1 MGNDSPI
8 KKIKEKDKEQKKG
21 KEKEKEK
28 EKKPELNPKNSII
41 EQISCPF
48 CKKIFNS
55 STTIPALNIH
65 IKHCGILHTKI
76 NKECEL
82 FPPSQDYEYNKL
94 IYENSK
100 KYKVNYTDKTLNTF
114 EQKIEKL
121 KKAISQVKIPWE
133 DGFCQLDLNRNN
145 LLIESM
151 DKIQKVDLHKE
162 LKINFIG
169 EVSYDAGGI
178 MREWFTTIFQTLEGE
193 KLKLFIVSDT
203 NEFSYIINPFLSH
216 TKDNFEYFT
225 FIGKLIVKALFDNIT
240 VNICFNK
247 LIYKMILEENITFN
261 DLVFIDNPL
270 YTSFKN
276 LKDTNLFDN
285 PNNNIEV
292 IKDLGLYYGLE
303 MKDIYNHMHSLE
315 LQEKGREMP
324 VVYLDDFINKR
335 IQFMIGIYE
344 PFIKIIRDTI
354 YTYFPKDIITNFTSD
369 EFELILNGR
378 PFIDVEE
385 WRIFTEYK
393 EPYNVEHYIII
404 WFWEIVSELSQKE
417 LSNLLLFST
426 GSGRVP
432 LGGFEAL
439 ESNRGNIAKFT
450 IESIPYKKGCKNF
463 IKAHTCFNRLD
474 IPSFLNKN
482 ELVEALK
489 FVTNNEIFGFGI
501 D

>member
-1 MGNDSPI
+1 MGNDSI
-8 KKIKEKDKEQKKG
+8 NKKI
-21 KEKEKEK
+21 EKEN
-28 EKKPELNPKNSII
+28 EKKKVKNELNPKNSLI
-41 EQISCPF
+41 EQVSCPF
-48 CKKIFNS
+48 CKRIFKS
-55 STTIPALNIH
+55 STTIKAFNFH

-76 NKECEL
+76 NKECEM
-82 FPPSQDYEYNKL
+82 FVPSQDYELNIL
-94 IYENSK
+94 IYENSE
-100 KYKVNYTDKTLNTF
+100 KYNIIYKDKNLETF
-114 EQKIEKL
+114 EQKIEEL
-121 KKAISQVKIPWE
+121 KKAINSVKIPWE

-151 DKIQKVDLHKE
+151 NQIKKVDFHKE

-178 MREWFTTIFQTLEGE
+178 MREWFTTIFQTLESE

-216 TKDNFEYFT
+216 KEDNFEYFS

-247 LIYKMILEENITFN
+247 LIYKMILQEKITYD

-270 YTSFKN
+270 YTSLKN

-285 PNNNIEV
+285 SDSNLDL
-292 IKDLGLYYGLE
+292 IKSLELYYGLE
-303 MKDIYNHMHSLE
+303 MKDIYNHMHSFE
-315 LQEKGREMP
+315 LQQKGREIP
-324 VVYLDDFINKR
+324 VTNLEDYIDKR
-335 IQFMIGIYE
+335 INFMIGIYE
-344 PFIKIIRDTI
+344 PFIKIMRNTI
-354 YTYFPKDIITNFTSD
+354 YNYIPKEVITNFTSD

-385 WRIFTEYK
+385 WRVFTEYK
-393 EPYNVEHYIII
+393 EPYNINHYIII
-404 WFWEIVSELSQKE
+404 WFWEIISELSQKE
-417 LSNLLLFST
+417 LSNLLMFST

-450 IESIPYKKGCKNF
+450 IESIPYRKGCKNF

-474 IPSFLNKN
+474 IPIFLNKN

-489 FVTNNEIFGFGI
+489 FVTNNEILGFGI

>member
-1 MGNDSPI
+1 MGNEL
-8 KKIKEKDKEQKKG
+8 KKIKEKQ
-21 KEKEKEK
+21 EKEKQENK
-28 EKKPELNPKNSII
+28 VKNELNLKHSII

-48 CKKIFNS
+48 CNKVFNS
-55 STTIPALNIH
+55 TTTIKAFNIH
-65 IKHCGILHTKI
+65 IKHCGINHTKI
-76 NKECEL
+76 NKVCEL

-94 IYENSK
+94 IYENSE
-100 KYKVNYTDKTLNTF
+100 KYTVISKNKNAETID
-114 EQKIEKL
+114 QKIEKL
-121 KKAISQVKIPWE
+121 KKEINLVKISWE
-133 DGFCQLDLNRNN
+133 EGCCQLNLNRNN

-151 DKIQKVDLHKE
+151 KQIKSVDLHKE

-178 MREWFTTIFQTLEGE
+178 MREWFTTIFQTLESE

-203 NEFSYIINPFLSH
+203 NEFSYIINPFLLH
-216 TKDNFEYFT
+216 KEDNFEYFT
-225 FIGKLIVKALFDNIT
+225 FIGQLIVKALFDNIT

-247 LIYKMILEENITFN
+247 LIYKMILQENISFE
-261 DLVFIDNPL
+261 DLLFIDNPL
-270 YTSFKN
+270 YSSLKN
-276 LKDTNLFDN
+276 LKDTNLFND
-285 PNNNIEV
+285 PNQNMDV
-292 IKDLGLYYGLE
+292 IKGLELYYGSE
-303 MKDIYNHMHSLE
+303 MKDVYSHMHSLE
-315 LQEKGREMP
+315 LQEKGRNIP
-324 VVYLDDFINKR
+324 VIDLNDFINKR
-335 IQFMIGIYE
+335 IKFMIGIYE

-354 YTYFPKDIITNFTSD
+354 YKYIPKDVITNFTSD

-385 WRIFTEYK
+385 WKIFTEYK
-393 EPYNVEHYIII
+393 EPYNYNHYIIN

-450 IESIPYKKGCKNF
+450 IESIPYNKGCKNF

-474 IPSFLNKN
+474 IPLFLYKN

-489 FVTNNEIFGFGI
+489 FVTNTEILGFGI

>member
-1 MGNDSPI
+1 MGNDSII
-8 KKIKEKDKEQKKG
+8 KK
-21 KEKEKEK
+21 KEKEN
-28 EKKPELNPKNSII
+28 EKKTVKNELNPKNSLI
-41 EQISCPF
+41 EQVSCPF
-48 CKKIFNS
+48 CKKIFKG
-55 STTIPALNIH
+55 STTIKAFNFH

-76 NKECEL
+76 NKECEM
-82 FPPSQDYEYNKL
+82 FVPSQDYELNIL
-94 IYENSK
+94 IYENSE
-100 KYKVNYTDKTLNTF
+100 KYNIIYKDKNLETF

-121 KKAISQVKIPWE
+121 KKAINSVKIPWE

-151 DKIQKVDLHKE
+151 NQIKKVDLHKE

-178 MREWFTTIFQTLEGE
+178 MREWFTTIFQTLESE

-216 TKDNFEYFT
+216 KEDNFEYFS

-247 LIYKMILEENITFN
+247 LIYKMILQEKITYD

-270 YTSFKN
+270 YTSLKN

-285 PNNNIEV
+285 SDSNLDL
-292 IKDLGLYYGLE
+292 IKSLELYYGLE
-303 MKDIYNHMHSLE
+303 MKDIYNHMHSFE
-315 LQEKGREMP
+315 LQKKGREIP
-324 VVYLDDFINKR
+324 VTNLEDYIDKR
-335 IQFMIGIYE
+335 INFMIGIYE
-344 PFIKIIRDTI
+344 PFIKIMRNTI
-354 YTYFPKDIITNFTSD
+354 YNYIPKEIITNFTSD

-385 WRIFTEYK
+385 WRVFTEYK
-393 EPYNVEHYIII
+393 EPYNINHYIII
-404 WFWEIVSELSQKE
+404 WFWEIISELSQKE
-417 LSNLLLFST
+417 LSNLLMFST

-450 IESIPYKKGCKNF
+450 IESIPYRKGCKNF

-474 IPSFLNKN
+474 IPIFLNKN

-489 FVTNNEIFGFGI
+489 FVTFNEILGFGI

>member
-1 MGNDSPI
+1 MGNDSII
-8 KKIKEKDKEQKKG
+8 KK
-21 KEKEKEK
+21 KEKEN
-28 EKKPELNPKNSII
+28 EKKKVKNELNPKNSLI
-41 EQISCPF
+41 EQVSCPF
-48 CKKIFNS
+48 CKRIFKS
-55 STTIPALNIH
+55 STTIKAFNFH

-76 NKECEL
+76 NKECEM
-82 FPPSQDYEYNKL
+82 FVPSLDYELNIL
-94 IYENSK
+94 IYENSE
-100 KYKVNYTDKTLNTF
+100 KYNIIYKDKNLETF
-114 EQKIEKL
+114 EQKIEEL
-121 KKAISQVKIPWE
+121 KKAINSVKIPWE

-151 DKIQKVDLHKE
+151 NQIKKVDLHKE

-178 MREWFTTIFQTLEGE
+178 MREWFTMIFQTLESE

-216 TKDNFEYFT
+216 KEDNFEYFS

-247 LIYKMILEENITFN
+247 LIYKMILQEKITYD

-270 YTSFKN
+270 YTSLKN

-285 PNNNIEV
+285 SDSNLDL
-292 IKDLGLYYGLE
+292 IKSLELYYGLE
-303 MKDIYNHMHSLE
+303 MKDIYNHMHSFE
-315 LQEKGREMP
+315 LQQKGREIP
-324 VVYLDDFINKR
+324 VTNLEDYIDKR
-335 IQFMIGIYE
+335 INFMIGIYE
-344 PFIKIIRDTI
+344 PFIKIMRNTI
-354 YTYFPKDIITNFTSD
+354 YNYIPKEVITNFTSD

-385 WRIFTEYK
+385 WRVFTEYK
-393 EPYNVEHYIII
+393 EPYNINHYIII
-404 WFWEIVSELSQKE
+404 WFWEIISELSQKE
-417 LSNLLLFST
+417 LSNLLMFST

-450 IESIPYKKGCKNF
+450 IESIPYRKGCKNF

-474 IPSFLNKN
+474 IPIFLYKN
-482 ELVEALK
+482 ELLDALK
-489 FVTNNEIFGFGI
+489 FVTNNEILGFGI

>member
-1 MGNDSPI
+1 MGNEL
-8 KKIKEKDKEQKKG
+8 KKIKEKQ
-21 KEKEKEK
+21 EKEKQENK
-28 EKKPELNPKNSII
+28 VKNELNLKHSII

-48 CKKIFNS
+48 CNKVFS
-55 STTIPALNIH
+55 STTTIKAFNIH
-65 IKHCGILHTKI
+65 IKHCGINHTKI
-76 NKECEL
+76 NKVCEL

-94 IYENSK
+94 IYENSE
-100 KYKVNYTDKTLNTF
+100 KYTVINKNKNAETID
-114 EQKIEKL
+114 QKIEKL
-121 KKAISQVKIPWE
+121 KKEINLVKISWE
-133 DGFCQLDLNRNN
+133 EGCCQLNLNRNN

-151 DKIQKVDLHKE
+151 KQIKSVDLHKE

-178 MREWFTTIFQTLEGE
+178 MREWFTTIFQTLESE

-203 NEFSYIINPFLSH
+203 NEFSYIINPFLLH
-216 TKDNFEYFT
+216 NKDNYKYFT
-225 FIGKLIVKALFDNIT
+225 FIGKLIAKALFDNIT

-247 LIYKMILEENITFN
+247 LIYKMILQENISYE
-261 DLVFIDNPL
+261 DLAFIDNPL
-270 YTSFKN
+270 YSSLKN
-276 LKDTNLFDN
+276 LKDTNLFND
-285 PNNNIEV
+285 PNQNMDV
-292 IKDLGLYYGLE
+292 IKGLELYYGLE
-303 MKDIYNHMHSLE
+303 MKDVYSHMHSLE
-315 LQEKGREMP
+315 LQEKGRNIP
-324 VVYLDDFINKR
+324 VIDLNDFINKR
-335 IQFMIGIYE
+335 IKFMIGIYE

-354 YTYFPKDIITNFTSD
+354 YKYIPKDVITNFTSD

-385 WRIFTEYK
+385 WKIFTEYK
-393 EPYNVEHYIII
+393 EPYNYNHYIIN

-450 IESIPYKKGCKNF
+450 IESIPYNKGCKNF
-463 IKAHTCFNRLD
+463 IRLD
-474 IPSFLNKN
+474 IPLFLYKN

-489 FVTNNEIFGFGI
+489 FVTNTEILGFGI

>member
-1 MGNDSPI
+1 MGNDSII
-8 KKIKEKDKEQKKG
+8 KK
-21 KEKEKEK
+21 KEKEN
-28 EKKPELNPKNSII
+28 EKKTVKNELNPKNSLI
-41 EQISCPF
+41 EQVSCPF
-48 CKKIFNS
+48 CKRIFKS
-55 STTIPALNIH
+55 STTIKAFNFH

-76 NKECEL
+76 NKECEM
-82 FPPSQDYEYNKL
+82 FVPSQDYELNIL
-94 IYENSK
+94 IYENSE
-100 KYKVNYTDKTLNTF
+100 KYNIIYKDKNLETF

-121 KKAISQVKIPWE
+121 KKSINSVKIPWE

-151 DKIQKVDLHKE
+151 NQIKKVDLHKE

-178 MREWFTTIFQTLEGE
+178 MREWFTTIFQTLESE

-216 TKDNFEYFT
+216 KEDNFEYFS
-225 FIGKLIVKALFDNIT
+225 FIGKLIVKVLFDNIT

-247 LIYKMILEENITFN
+247 LIYKMILQEKITYD

-270 YTSFKN
+270 YTSLKN

-285 PNNNIEV
+285 SYSN
-292 IKDLGLYYGLE
+292 LGLVESLELYYGLE
-303 MKDIYNHMHSLE
+303 MKDIYNHMHSFE
-315 LQEKGREMP
+315 LQKKGREIP
-324 VVYLDDFINKR
+324 VTNLEDYIDKR
-335 IQFMIGIYE
+335 INFMIGIYE
-344 PFIKIIRDTI
+344 PFIKIMRNTI
-354 YTYFPKDIITNFTSD
+354 YNYIPKEVITNFTSD

-385 WRIFTEYK
+385 WRVFTEYK
-393 EPYNVEHYIII
+393 EPYNINHYIII
-404 WFWEIVSELSQKE
+404 WFWEIISELSQKE
-417 LSNLLLFST
+417 LSNLLMFST

-450 IESIPYKKGCKNF
+450 IESIPYRKGCKNF

-474 IPSFLNKN
+474 IPIFLNKN

-489 FVTNNEIFGFGI
+489 FVTNNEILGFGI

>member
-1 MGNDSPI
+1 MGNDSII
-8 KKIKEKDKEQKKG
+8 KK
-21 KEKEKEK
+21 KEKEN
-28 EKKPELNPKNSII
+28 EKKTVKNELNPKNSLI
-41 EQISCPF
+41 EQVSCPF
-48 CKKIFNS
+48 CKRIFKS
-55 STTIPALNIH
+55 STTIKAFNFH

-76 NKECEL
+76 NKECEM
-82 FPPSQDYEYNKL
+82 FVPSQDYELNIL
-94 IYENSK
+94 IYENSE
-100 KYKVNYTDKTLNTF
+100 KYNIIYKDKNLETF

-121 KKAISQVKIPWE
+121 KKAINSVKIPWE

-151 DKIQKVDLHKE
+151 NQIKKVDLHKE

-178 MREWFTTIFQTLEGE
+178 MREWFTTIFQTLESE

-216 TKDNFEYFT
+216 SKDNFEYFS

-247 LIYKMILEENITFN
+247 LIYKMILQEKITYD

-270 YTSFKN
+270 YTSLKN

-285 PNNNIEV
+285 SDSNLDL
-292 IKDLGLYYGLE
+292 IKSLELYYGLE
-303 MKDIYNHMHSLE
+303 MKDIYNHMHSFE
-315 LQEKGREMP
+315 LQQKGREIP
-324 VVYLDDFINKR
+324 VTNLEDYIDKR
-335 IQFMIGIYE
+335 INFMIGIYE
-344 PFIKIIRDTI
+344 PFIKIMRNTI
-354 YTYFPKDIITNFTSD
+354 YNYIPKEIITNFTSD

-378 PFIDVEE
+378 PYIDVEE
-385 WRIFTEYK
+385 WKVFTEYK
-393 EPYNVEHYIII
+393 EPYNINHYIII
-404 WFWEIVSELSQKE
+404 WFWEIISELSQKE
-417 LSNLLLFST
+417 LSNLLMFST

-450 IESIPYKKGCKNF
+450 IESIPYRKGCKNF

-474 IPSFLNKN
+474 IPIFLNKN

-489 FVTNNEIFGFGI
+489 FVTNNEILGFGI

>member
-1 MGNDSPI
+1 MGNDSII
-8 KKIKEKDKEQKKG
+8 KKI
-21 KEKEKEK
+21 EKEN
-28 EKKPELNPKNSII
+28 EKKKVKNELNPKNSLI
-41 EQISCPF
+41 EQVSCPF
-48 CKKIFNS
+48 CKRIFKS
-55 STTIPALNIH
+55 STTIKAFNFH

-76 NKECEL
+76 NKECEM
-82 FPPSQDYEYNKL
+82 FVPSQDYELNIL
-94 IYENSK
+94 IYENSE
-100 KYKVNYTDKTLNTF
+100 KYNIIYKDKNLETF
-114 EQKIEKL
+114 EQKIEEL
-121 KKAISQVKIPWE
+121 KKAINSVKIPWE

-151 DKIQKVDLHKE
+151 NQIKKVDLHKE

-178 MREWFTTIFQTLEGE
+178 MREWFTMIFQTLESE

-216 TKDNFEYFT
+216 KEDNFEYFS

-247 LIYKMILEENITFN
+247 LIYKMILQEKITYD

-270 YTSFKN
+270 YTSLKN

-285 PNNNIEV
+285 SDSNLDL
-292 IKDLGLYYGLE
+292 IKSLELYYGLE
-303 MKDIYNHMHSLE
+303 MKDIYNHMHSFE
-315 LQEKGREMP
+315 LQQKGREIP
-324 VVYLDDFINKR
+324 VTNLEDYIDKR
-335 IQFMIGIYE
+335 INFMIGIYE
-344 PFIKIIRDTI
+344 PFIKIMRNTI
-354 YTYFPKDIITNFTSD
+354 YNYIPKEVITNFTSD

-385 WRIFTEYK
+385 WRVFTEYK
-393 EPYNVEHYIII
+393 EPYNINHYIII
-404 WFWEIVSELSQKE
+404 WFWEIISELSQKE
-417 LSNLLLFST
+417 LSNLLMFST

-450 IESIPYKKGCKNF
+450 IESIPYRKGCKNF

-474 IPSFLNKN
+474 IPIFLNKN

-489 FVTNNEIFGFGI
+489 FVTNNEILGFGI